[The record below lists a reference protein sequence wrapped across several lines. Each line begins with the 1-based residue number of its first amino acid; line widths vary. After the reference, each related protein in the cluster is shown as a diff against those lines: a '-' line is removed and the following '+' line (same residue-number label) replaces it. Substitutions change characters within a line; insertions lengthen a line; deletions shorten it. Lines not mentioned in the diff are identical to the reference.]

1 MNCHHNYTE
10 KIELDGREV
19 WLTRKGA
26 IDASE
31 GRMGCIPGSMGTR
44 SYIVRGKGN
53 ADGLFSAPHGAGR
66 RMSRTQAKKRFT
78 AADLDAAMQGIV
90 YRPGD
95 AWVDEIPAA
104 YKDIDRVMED
114 ADDLVEIVHTLR
126 QVMNLKGT

>member
-1 MNCHHNYTE
+1 
-10 KIELDGREV
+10 
-19 WLTRKGA
+19 
-26 IDASE
+26 
-31 GRMGCIPGSMGTR
+31 MGCIPGSMGTR

-66 RMSRTQAKKRFT
+66 RMSRTQARKRFT

-90 YRPGD
+90 YRPGE

-114 ADDLVEIVHTLR
+114 ADDLVDIVHTLR